1 MKILKLPHIGSRN
14 IKTALS
20 VLICLLF
27 LNKSLMAAI
36 AAIICMQS
44 TIEDSVVTG
53 INRLIGTLLGG
64 LLGLIIIYFIS
75 IFNLQDYSV
84 FISALSV
91 SLVIYICNLI
101 KKPAACVI
109 AAIVVLGIIIDPG
122 IDNQF
127 SYALNRTLETSLG
140 VVIAILVNRFIN
152 PPDDSNLH
160 LHEFNINQEKDL
172 SSHQVSEN
180 SDKNLDNLKT
190 DQKVK
195 SNLNL
200 PNIIEE
206 DTKTLTS
213 TIISEKDNI
222 ESLTNSKKEHDS
234 TEDIKS
240 EENLESNKK

>member
-1 MKILKLPHIGSRN
+1 MKDFKLPHVGSRN
-14 IKTALS
+14 IKTALA
-20 VLICLLF
+20 VFICLLF

-64 LLGLIIIYFIS
+64 LLGIVIIYFIS
-75 IFNLQDYSV
+75 LFNLQDYSV
-84 FISALSV
+84 FIAALSV
-91 SLVIYICNLI
+91 SLVICICNLI

-109 AAIVVLGIIIDPG
+109 SSIVVLGIVIDPS

-152 PPDDSNLH
+152 PPTDSNLS
-160 LHEFNINQEKDL
+160 LHEFNIKQENDLASHQVTENNEKDL
-172 SSHQVSEN
+172 N
-180 SDKNLDNLKT
+180 TLKT
-190 DQKVK
+190 SNKVK
-195 SNLNL
+195 STLDL
-200 PNIIEE
+200 PNLTEE
-206 DTKTLTS
+206 NTKPLTLS
-213 TIISEKDNI
+213 AVNEKNNI
-222 ESLTNSKKEHDS
+222 ESLTNSKNEQRD

-240 EENLESNKK
+240 EKDDDDIK